1 MQFKRLAR
9 VLHSLP
15 RTCEQPHIL
24 GLEDQ
29 SEIEQSK
36 LDADGIRLCVR
47 RYPACKQ
54 RIGS

>member
-1 MQFKRLAR
+1 VAT
-9 VLHSLP
+9 S
-15 RTCEQPHIL
+15 HIL

-36 LDADGIRLCVR
+36 LDANAIHLCVR
-47 RYPACKQ
+47 RYPGCKP